1 MILNDK
7 QRKLVEDNH
16 KLIYFY
22 CKKYNVSVEDYY
34 DSLAMALCYA
44 AYNYDETK
52 GAFSTLAMKSM
63 NFKMKQE
70 FTYNTKKG
78 QVPIDKIVNYENSYQ
93 MEDMITSHESPER
106 IVINKMSYCDK
117 LNAILNLTNNE
128 RHKNIIKY
136 RLQGLTVQE
145 ISKKV
150 NITHQNV
157 SHTLRKLKIKA
168 KELGML

>member
-1 MILNDK
+1 MRLNDK

-44 AYNYDETK
+44 AYNYDDTK

-63 NFKMKQE
+63 YFKMQQE

-78 QVPIDKIVNYENSYQ
+78 QVPIDKITNYENSQ
-93 MEDMITSHESPER
+93 QVKNMIISNKSPER
-106 IVINKMSYCDK
+106 IVLNKITSQNK
-117 LNAILNLTNNE
+117 LNQILNLTDNE
-128 RHKNIIKY
+128 KHKEIIKY
-136 RLQGLTVQE
+136 KLQGLTTTE
-145 ISKKV
+145 IGKKV
-150 NITHQNV
+150 NVTHQNV
-157 SHTLRKLKIKA
+157 SRTLKNLKTKA
-168 KELGML
+168 KELGVL

>member
-63 NFKMKQE
+63 YFKMQQE

-78 QVPIDKIVNYENSYQ
+78 QVPIDKITNYENSYQ
-93 MEDMITSHESPER
+93 MEDMITSHDSPER
-106 IVINKMSYCDK
+106 IAICKISYNDMLNK
-117 LNAILNLTNNE
+117 ILNLTDNE
-128 RHKNIIKY
+128 KHKKIVMY

-145 ISKKV
+145 IGKKV
-150 NITHQNV
+150 NISHQNV
-157 SHTLRKLKIKA
+157 SHTLKRIKEKA
-168 KELGML
+168 KIVGIL